1 MGRYSSWQPPGL
13 KSSNIP
19 EYGVALRHWLQQPV
33 GQKLLFLEQQK
44 INTIVPTLFGY
55 NAIMLGQTDFAA
67 CLQQS
72 TIKKRYVINEDVSC
86 QNLENYTL
94 LSSRQDRLAIG
105 SGLIDVVYLA
115 HCLEF
120 ASNPHEVLREVY
132 RVMRADGHL
141 ILTMFNPFSLWG
153 IWRGVAKYAYDVP
166 WKSNFISIVKLKD
179 WLALLGFD
187 IMRVNY
193 LGFNLPLG
201 GKINKLSWLERKA
214 QQYELPVGAVYLIEA
229 NKRVIPLT
237 PITPVWNAQTD
248 SIADDLTEPSV

>member
-1 MGRYSSWQPPGL
+1 MDGYNSWQPPGL

-19 EYGVALRHWLQQPV
+19 GYGVAFGHWLQKPV
-33 GQKLLFLEQQK
+33 GQKLLFLEQQR
-44 INTIVPTLFGY
+44 INAIVPTLFGY
-55 NAIMLGQTDFAA
+55 NAIMLGQPDFAVF
-67 CLQQS
+67 LQQS
-72 TIKKRYVINEDVSC
+72 TIKKRYVINEDTSC

-94 LSSRQDRLAIG
+94 LHSRQDRLAVG
-105 SGLIDVVYLA
+105 SGLIDVVCLA

-120 ASNPHEVLREVY
+120 ATNPHEVLREVY

-153 IWRGVAKYAYDVP
+153 IWAGIAKYVHHVP

-201 GKINKLSWLERKA
+201 GKTNKLSWLECKA
-214 QQYELPVGAVYLIEA
+214 QQYELPIGAVYLIEA
-229 NKRVIPLT
+229 SKRVIPLT
-237 PITPVWNAQTD
+237 PITPVWNARPD
-248 SIADDLTEPSV
+248 IIADDLTEPTA